1 MKTRTRTLGA
11 TLGIAAI
18 AVSMPLSVTA
28 HAQPAEPTP
37 TVEAP
42 LPNLEGD
49 CDPFRAAVPTWK
61 TFYNQPVSQVL
72 AQIPDIS
79 TFSSAVSGG
88 LNPAVNVASVLDNG
102 PFVVFAPT
110 NEAFAKL
117 PPEQLAAIESNPAAL
132 TDLVYYHVFLGLL
145 GPGDVKGQRATQQ
158 GAEIKVVGTNGDIKV
173 NDTAKVICGGI
184 AAENARIYLLDT
196 VLDPAAAPEPITP
209 AGSSSTSSAST
220 TAASPT
226 TEPTPLPA
234 EQAPAEAP
242 AEQSPAASADIPAAD
257 APIG

>member
-1 MKTRTRTLGA
+1 MKTRTKTMGA
-11 TLGIAAI
+11 ALSIAAI
-18 AVSMPLSVTA
+18 AVSLPLSVTA
-28 HAQPAEPTP
+28 YAQPATP
-37 TVEAP
+37 STVEAP

-61 TFYNQPVSQVL
+61 TFINQPVSQVL

-102 PFVVFAPT
+102 PYVVFAPT
-110 NEAFAKL
+110 DEAFAKL
-117 PPEQLAAIESNPAAL
+117 PPAQLEALKADPAAL
-132 TDLVYYHVFLGLL
+132 TDLVYYHAFLGLL

-158 GAEIKVVGTNGDIKV
+158 GAEIDVVGTNGDIKV

-184 AAENARIYLLDT
+184 PAANARIYLLDT
-196 VLDPAAAPEPITP
+196 VLDPATAPAAVTPTGTTATTP
-209 AGSSSTSSAST
+209 AT
-220 TAASPT
+220 PT
-226 TEPTPLPA
+226 TEPGPLPA
-234 EQAPAEAP
+234 EQAPAAEEAP
-242 AEQSPAASADIPAAD
+242 AAAAADIPAAD

>member
-1 MKTRTRTLGA
+1 MKTRTRTVGA
-11 TLGIAAI
+11 AVGVAAI
-18 AVSMPLSVTA
+18 ALSLPLSVTA
-28 HAQPAEPTP
+28 NAEPAEPKS
-37 TVEAP
+37 VEAP

-49 CDPFRAAVPTWK
+49 CDPFRAANPTWK
-61 TFYNQPVSQVL
+61 TFINQPVSQVL

-102 PFVVFAPT
+102 PYVVFAPT

-117 PPEQLAAIESNPAAL
+117 PPEQLEALKNNPAAL
-132 TDLVYYHVFLGLL
+132 TDLDYYHVFLGLL

-158 GAEIKVVGTNGDIKV
+158 GAEIKVVGTNGDIKI

-184 AAENARIYLLDT
+184 AAENARIYLIDT
-196 VLDPAAAPEPITP
+196 VLDPAEAPEPLTSS
-209 AGSSSTSSAST
+209 GTSSSAEAT
-220 TAASPT
+220 PT

-234 EQAPAEAP
+234 EEAP
-242 AEQSPAASADIPAAD
+242 AAPAAADIPAAD

>member
-11 TLGIAAI
+11 AVGIAAI
-18 AVSMPLSVTA
+18 AVSLPLSVTA
-28 HAQPAEPTP
+28 HAEPT
-37 TVEAP
+37 TVETP

-49 CDPFRAAVPTWK
+49 CDPFRAAVPNWK
-61 TFYNQPVSQVL
+61 TFANQPVSQVL

-102 PFVVFAPT
+102 PYVVFAPT

-117 PPEQLAAIESNPAAL
+117 PPEQLEALKNNPAAL
-132 TDLVYYHVFLGLL
+132 TDLDYYHVFLGLL
-145 GPGDVKGQRATQQ
+145 GPADVKGQRATQQ
-158 GAEIKVVGTNGDIKV
+158 GADIKVVGTNGDIKI

-184 AAENARIYLLDT
+184 AAENARIYLIDT
-196 VLDPAAAPEPITP
+196 VLDPANAPTAVSPSGT
-209 AGSSSTSSAST
+209 SSTSTTST
-220 TAASPT
+220 APTTPT
-226 TEPTPLPA
+226 TEPAPLPA
-234 EQAPAEAP
+234 ESPAPAET
-242 AEQSPAASADIPAAD
+242 PAAAADIPAAD

>member
-1 MKTRTRTLGA
+1 MKTRTKTMGA
-11 TLGIAAI
+11 ALSIAAI
-18 AVSMPLSVTA
+18 AVSLPLSVTA
-28 HAQPAEPTP
+28 YAQPAEPS

-61 TFYNQPVSQVL
+61 TFINQPVSQVL

-102 PFVVFAPT
+102 PYVVFAPT
-110 NEAFAKL
+110 DEAFAKL
-117 PPEQLAAIESNPAAL
+117 PPAQLDALKADPAAL

-158 GAEIKVVGTNGDIKV
+158 GADINVEGTNGDIKV
-173 NDTAKVICGGI
+173 NESAKVICGGI
-184 AAENARIYLLDT
+184 PAANARIYLLDT
-196 VLDPAAAPEPITP
+196 VLDPTAAPEAITP
-209 AGSSSTSSAST
+209 SGTSSTST
-220 TAASPT
+220 TPTTPT
-226 TEPTPLPA
+226 TEPGPLPA
-234 EQAPAEAP
+234 EVAPAAP
-242 AEQSPAASADIPAAD
+242 ADIPAAD

>member
-11 TLGIAAI
+11 AVGIAAI
-18 AVSMPLSVTA
+18 AVSLPLSVTA
-28 HAQPAEPTP
+28 NAQPAEPSS
-37 TVEAP
+37 VETP

-49 CDPFRAAVPTWK
+49 CDPFRAAVPNWK
-61 TFYNQPVSQVL
+61 TFVDQPVSQVL
-72 AQIPDIS
+72 AQIPDVS
-79 TFSSAVSGG
+79 TFSSAISGG

-117 PPEQLAAIESNPAAL
+117 PPEQLEALKNDPAAL
-132 TDLVYYHVFLGLL
+132 TDLDYYHVFLGLL
-145 GPGDVKGQRATQQ
+145 GPADVKGQRASQQ

-184 AAENARIYLLDT
+184 AAQNARIYLIDT
-196 VLDPAAAPEPITP
+196 VLDPASAPEAVTP
-209 AGSSSTSSAST
+209 SGTSATAT
-220 TAASPT
+220 TATPT

-234 EQAPAEAP
+234 E
-242 AEQSPAASADIPAAD
+242 SPAAPAPEETPAAAADIPAAD